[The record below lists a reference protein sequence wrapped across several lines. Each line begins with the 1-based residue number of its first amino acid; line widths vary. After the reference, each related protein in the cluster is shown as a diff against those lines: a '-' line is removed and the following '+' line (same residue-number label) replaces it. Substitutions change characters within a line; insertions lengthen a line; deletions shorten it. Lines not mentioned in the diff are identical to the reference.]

1 MFSLARI
8 PLDIFSGLDR
18 LATVHKYARS
28 LDSVRQALMVSEDTV
43 KRKLVSVIA
52 KRWVPVNDAPMLP
65 VNDVPVSDVPTL
77 PRNDVPGNDVPTLP
91 VNDVP
96 GNDVPGNDVPVNDVP
111 PLSYEDRRA
120 KLKELSHRI
129 PNFQANVIDHKRK
142 NNCPCA
148 TCGPALRVTT
158 QGQRPI
164 IIFADTND
172 YWVQMKN
179 RPAYGRIAETELLQY
194 LQTRLAS

>member
-91 VNDVP
+91 VD
-96 GNDVPGNDVPVNDVP
+96 
-111 PLSYEDRRA
+111 
-120 KLKELSHRI
+120 
-129 PNFQANVIDHKRK
+129 
-142 NNCPCA
+142 PC
-148 TCGPALRVTT
+148 
-158 QGQRPI
+158 
-164 IIFADTND
+164 
-172 YWVQMKN
+172 
-179 RPAYGRIAETELLQY
+179 
-194 LQTRLAS
+194 